1 MQCVYP
7 KLRQRN
13 DIHFLSIAVELEDIQ
28 LQNLVPE
35 QVESGPP
42 QHQAPS
48 NNQSQPQTPQINKYL
63 NNNAAKEDLASSA
76 SLGNISLAFSR
87 IPGHGEFENNKIEF
101 ELTEIF
107 LCFFRTILN
116 RELQRLFIKE

>member
-1 MQCVYP
+1 MQCSIVSQNYAIVT
-7 KLRQRN
+7 
-13 DIHFLSIAVELEDIQ
+13 IHFLSIAVELEDIQ

-42 QHQAPS
+42 QQSQAPS
-48 NNQSQPQTPQINKYL
+48 NNNQSQPQTPQINKYL

-87 IPGHGEFENNKIEF
+87 IPGHGEFEN
-101 ELTEIF
+101 
-107 LCFFRTILN
+107 
-116 RELQRLFIKE
+116 

>member
-1 MQCVYP
+1 MT
-7 KLRQRN
+7 LM
-13 DIHFLSIAVELEDIQ
+13 IHFLSIAVELEDIQ

-42 QHQAPS
+42 QPQAPS

-87 IPGHGEFENNKIEF
+87 IPGHGKFEKWN
-101 ELTEIF
+101 
-107 LCFFRTILN
+107 
-116 RELQRLFIKE
+116 

>member
-1 MQCVYP
+1 MGHPVLSQNYIIVT
-7 KLRQRN
+7 
-13 DIHFLSIAVELEDIQ
+13 IHFLTIAVELEDIQ

-42 QHQAPS
+42 QQAQQPPS

-87 IPGHGEFENNKIEF
+87 IPGHGKFQNIKKTQKFERF
-101 ELTEIF
+101 
-107 LCFFRTILN
+107 
-116 RELQRLFIKE
+116 

>member
-1 MQCVYP
+1 MQCSIVSQNYAIVT
-7 KLRQRN
+7 
-13 DIHFLSIAVELEDIQ
+13 IHFLYIAVELEDIQ

-42 QHQAPS
+42 QPQAPS
-48 NNQSQPQTPQINKYL
+48 NNNQSQPQTPQINKYL

-87 IPGHGEFENNKIEF
+87 IPGHGEFEN
-101 ELTEIF
+101 
-107 LCFFRTILN
+107 
-116 RELQRLFIKE
+116 

>member
-1 MQCVYP
+1 MQNYAIVT
-7 KLRQRN
+7 
-13 DIHFLSIAVELEDIQ
+13 IHFLSIAVELEDIQ

-42 QHQAPS
+42 QAQAPS
-48 NNQSQPQTPQINKYL
+48 NNNQSQPQTPQINKYL

-87 IPGHGEFENNKIEF
+87 IPGHGEFQNVEK
-101 ELTEIF
+101 
-107 LCFFRTILN
+107 LN
-116 RELQRLFIKE
+116 